1 MTTSDLGQV
10 LNSPSFESTLSSLK
24 AFAKQHLLAL
34 LACLLVSVAA
44 LSVLIGPTSVSL
56 DAVGNAVLSMFGVE
70 TSLSLRDQ
78 TVLFDIRLP
87 RTVLAALIGA
97 GLAVSG
103 AMMQG
108 LFRNPLADPGIVG
121 VSAGAALAAV
131 AVIVLSAY
139 LPLWLLDITGGF
151 LLPLAAFGGG
161 LLTTLILYRIASRG
175 GETSIATM
183 LLAGIAL
190 GAIAGALTGILVFQ
204 STDEQLR
211 DFTFWSMGSLGA
223 ATWTRVISI
232 LPFITALL
240 VAIPLLSRGLNAL
253 LLGDAEAFH
262 LGFDRQKLK
271 RIIILVVAA
280 ATGASVAAAGA
291 IGFVGIVVPHVLRLI
306 QGPDHRSLLPACA
319 LLGAVLLIGADLI
332 SRSIVPPTELPIGIV
347 TAVLGAPVFLSILLG
362 RRALFH

>member
-1 MTTSDLGQV
+1 MTTNDWEQST
-10 LNSPSFESTLSSLK
+10 PFSFCRLSLESIKSFL
-24 AFAKQHLLAL
+24 KQHLLKL
-34 LACLLVSVAA
+34 LAILLVFTAT

-56 DAVGNAVLSMFGVE
+56 NAVGNAVFSLFGFE
-70 TSLSLRDQ
+70 NSLSLRDK

-87 RTVLAALIGA
+87 RTVLAILIGA

-131 AVIVLSAY
+131 SVIVLSSY
-139 LPLWLLDITGGF
+139 FPLWLINITGGF
-151 LLPLAAFGGG
+151 LLPLSAFAGG
-161 LLTTLILYRIASRG
+161 LLTTLTLYKIASRG

-190 GAIAGALTGILVFQ
+190 GAIAGALTGILIFQ

-232 LPFITALL
+232 LPFISALL
-240 VAIPLLSRGLNAL
+240 ITMPFLSRGLNAL

-291 IGFVGIVVPHVLRLI
+291 IGFVGIVVPHTLRLLR
-306 QGPDHRSLLPACA
+306 GPDHRTLLPACA
-319 LLGAVLLIGADLI
+319 LLGATLLIGADLI
-332 SRSIVPPTELPIGIV
+332 SRSIMPPTELPIGIIM
-347 TAVLGAPVFLSILLG
+347 AVLGAPVFLSILLG
-362 RRALFH
+362 RRTLFN